1 MDHPFEWAS
10 SAKEKALLFNNQEV
24 VMLNKTVLMAG
35 TIMMSVAVTAPAY
48 ADASK
53 SSDQTGTMA
62 TDDAMKS
69 DANKMADKA
78 EAGYEDAK
86 DFTYEQK
93 NEFLAWVE
101 EKSNQLGEKYDEV
114 SANVSEESEDAV
126 DELAEAWDGASE
138 NLNEAYEETKDA
150 SADTWET
157 MKAKTLEALNNAE
170 QALSDDHATE

>member
-1 MDHPFEWAS
+1 
-10 SAKEKALLFNNQEV
+10 
-24 VMLNKTVLMAG
+24 MLNKTVLMAG

-53 SSDQTGTMA
+53 SPDQTGTMA

-69 DANKMADKA
+69 DAGKLADKA
-78 EAGYEDAK
+78 AAGYEDAK

-101 EKSNQLGEKYDEV
+101 KKSNQLGEKYEEV
-114 SANVSEESEDAV
+114 SANVSEESKDAV
-126 DELAEAWDGASE
+126 DELAQAWDGASE
-138 NLNEAYEETKDA
+138 NLNEAYEETKEA
-150 SADTWET
+150 TADTWET
-157 MKAKTLEALNNAE
+157 MKAQTLEALNNAE